1 MRKTVLSLLCALS
14 LLLTLTSCGKEP
26 EAAQSP
32 QSVLEAAGGL
42 SAEETLLTVDGREV
56 AAWQYLYWL
65 AEVTDGIRS
74 YYEGAQKPLDWS
86 EPLEDGT
93 LGDYAKDQALKSA
106 ALYATVETW
115 AQRCGCALTE
125 ADRSAIA
132 ADWAARVK
140 ENGGEESYLTLL
152 AQKGLDRA
160 GAEHLAQVQYL
171 YLKLCQ
177 LAARPDGPLWA
188 GEEELAAF
196 FQDSGYLTVDLILVP
211 KTAGADASA
220 LDTCRQKAAGLFSQ
234 LNQSGDV
241 TADFAA
247 LRAGTAVAAQYPK
260 TLLPGDGTL
269 PEPFAQAA
277 AGLSPGQLSGI
288 LEAEEGYGILLRL
301 PDDPQAVRQDFLDRQ
316 LQTEAETAPVEV
328 TERYQALD
336 TAAFC
341 AELDQARAALR
352 RTP

>member
-115 AQRCGCALTE
+115 GAALRLRVDGGGPQRHCRRLGRQGEGKRRRGEL
-125 ADRSAIA
+125 SYA
-132 ADWAARVK
+132 AGPKGAGPRRRGASGPGPLSLLELSSWRQAA
-140 ENGGEESYLTLL
+140 
-152 AQKGLDRA
+152 
-160 GAEHLAQVQYL
+160 
-171 YLKLCQ
+171 
-177 LAARPDGPLWA
+177 GPLWRR
-188 GEEELAAF
+188 GELPAF
-196 FQDSGYLTVDLILVP
+196 PESGY
-211 KTAGADASA
+211 
-220 LDTCRQKAAGLFSQ
+220 
-234 LNQSGDV
+234 
-241 TADFAA
+241 
-247 LRAGTAVAAQYPK
+247 
-260 TLLPGDGTL
+260 
-269 PEPFAQAA
+269 
-277 AGLSPGQLSGI
+277 
-288 LEAEEGYGILLRL
+288 
-301 PDDPQAVRQDFLDRQ
+301 
-316 LQTEAETAPVEV
+316 
-328 TERYQALD
+328 
-336 TAAFC
+336 
-341 AELDQARAALR
+341 
-352 RTP
+352 